1 MPGGPDPEYVLARQ
15 VLLDALEALGPQRKA
30 VVLVGAQAI
39 YLHTGPAQLAV
50 AEYTTDGD
58 LAIDPGALEP
68 TPRLEEALRAAG
80 FEPDPRDVGRWVIR
94 PSGGAVEEVRVD
106 LLVPEAL
113 GGPGRRAARLGDHGK
128 RTARKARGLE
138 AALVDRG
145 LLRVGALDA
154 GDPRTFDVWVAGPGA
169 LLVAKLHKIAERAEA
184 PDRAVDKDALD
195 ILRLMQATAT
205 GPLADRLRLL
215 LSDPLSASVT
225 DEALHFLDHLFARPD
240 GRGSEM
246 AARAAT
252 PLEDEE
258 TIQASCAALATDL
271 LEALDGKAG

>member
-1 MPGGPDPEYVLARQ
+1 MPGGPDPAYVLARR

-30 VVLVGAQAI
+30 VVLVGAQAV

-58 LAIDPGALEP
+58 LAIDPGALDP
-68 TPRLEEALRAAG
+68 TPRLEEALQAAG

-94 PSGGAVEEVRVD
+94 PAGDAAEEARVD
-106 LLVPEAL
+106 LLVPDAL

-128 RTARKARGLE
+128 RTARKVRGLE
-138 AALVDRG
+138 AALVDRAVF
-145 LLRVGALDA
+145 RVAALDA
-154 GDPRTFDVWVAGPGA
+154 EDPRTFDIWVAGPGA

-195 ILRLMQATAT
+195 TLRLMQASAT
-205 GPLADRLRLL
+205 RVLAGHLRLL
-215 LSDPLSASVT
+215 LADTLSAGVT
-225 DEALHFLDHLFARPD
+225 DEACGFLDRLFARPD

-258 TIQASCAALATDL
+258 TIRASCAALATDL
-271 LEALDGKAG
+271 LEALDGNAG